1 VERDLKKAIDQFLRA
16 SERGSAGAD
25 ERIGWFFHKGYVM
38 ARSDADALVWFR
50 RAASHNHKLGEYDM
64 GLCYEYGWGVER
76 NLKEAANWYE
86 RSFHHG
92 YRKAGEALRRISR
105 Q

>member
-1 VERDLKKAIDQFLRA
+1 
-16 SERGSAGAD
+16 
-25 ERIGWFFHKGYVM
+25 
-38 ARSDADALVWFR
+38 
-50 RAASHNHKLGEYDM
+50 M

>member
-1 VERDLKKAIDQFLRA
+1 
-16 SERGSAGAD
+16 
-25 ERIGWFFHKGYVM
+25 M